1 MTEPSSSW
9 IGPLAYEAANRSL
22 DEQRTSLDELRN
34 RTNILLSATV
44 VATSFLAATAAKGRG
59 KGFPPE
65 FYWAVIP
72 FALVI
77 FLCVVILWPRRNWV
91 FSLRPSDI
99 LDRADPSK
107 PAAAFQSALARE
119 LEKRMLA
126 NSSRLNLRFLVF
138 EAAAVAVLWEI
149 VAWTVIIV

>member
-1 MTEPSSSW
+1 
-9 IGPLAYEAANRSL
+9 
-22 DEQRTSLDELRN
+22 LDELRN

-44 VATSFLAATAAKGRG
+44 VATSFLAATAAKG
-59 KGFPPE
+59 FPPE

-77 FLCVVILWPRRNWV
+77 FLCVLILWPRKNWV

-99 LDRADPSK
+99 LGRADPSK
-107 PAAAFQSALARE
+107 PAAAFQSAVARE
-119 LEKRMLA
+119 LEMRMLD

-149 VAWTVIIV
+149 VAWIVIIV